1 MAITREW
8 FRAPA
13 ATVDSRPETVAELLR
28 RADAYAPT
36 QPGFAADLRAA
47 AQRMTDPN

>member
-8 FRAPA
+8 FSASGSSKAPHQES
-13 ATVDSRPETVAELLR
+13 ATELLR
-28 RADAYAPT
+28 RADAYALT

-47 AQRMTDPN
+47 AQRMTDPS